1 MSTLAQ
7 KNRRLVTGLGFVV
20 VGMVG
25 MSYAA
30 VPLYDLFCR
39 VTGFGGTTQIASERS
54 NTVSDRP
61 IKVRFDAMTTNIDWA
76 FQPIQRQIELK
87 VGENA
92 LAFYRAT
99 NRTSES
105 LTGTATFNV
114 TPLKVGAYFSKVECF
129 CFTEQTLGPGE
140 TIEMPVAF
148 YVDPAIDEDPNLKD
162 VKTITLSYTFY
173 PTEPTE
179 PTNIQSEERQVSA
192 NTGPRDPSRLTQ

>member
-1 MSTLAQ
+1 
-7 KNRRLVTGLGFVV
+7 
-20 VGMVG
+20 MVG

-39 VTGFGGTTQIASERS
+39 VTGFGGTTQIASKRS

-61 IKVRFDAMTTNIDWA
+61 IKVRFDAMANNIDWA

-99 NRTSES
+99 NRASES

-129 CFTEQTLGPGE
+129 CFDLCRKKNERTNKQTNE
-140 TIEMPVAF
+140 RTNKRTNERTV
-148 YVDPAIDEDPNLKD
+148 
-162 VKTITLSYTFY
+162 VKTS
-173 PTEPTE
+173 
-179 PTNIQSEERQVSA
+179 
-192 NTGPRDPSRLTQ
+192 

>member
-20 VGMVG
+20 IGMVG

-99 NRTSES
+99 NRTTEA

-148 YVDPAIDEDPNLKD
+148 YIDPAIDEDPNLKD

-173 PTEPTE
+173 PTEPTN
-179 PTNIQSEERQVSA
+179 PQSEERQVSA

>member
-7 KNRRLVTGLGFVV
+7 KNRRLVTGLGVVV

-54 NTVSDRP
+54 NTVLDRA

-76 FQPIQRQIELK
+76 FQPIQRQIALK

-99 NRTSES
+99 NRASES

-148 YVDPAIDEDPNLKD
+148 YVDPAINDDPNLRD

-173 PTEPTE
+173 PTEPTN
-179 PTNIQSEERQVSA
+179 PQLEERKVSA
-192 NTGPRDPSRLTQ
+192 NTGPGGRLRLIQ

>member
-7 KNRRLVTGLGFVV
+7 KNRRLVIGLGVVV

-39 VTGFGGTTQIASERS
+39 VTGYGGTTQVAAERS
-54 NTVSDRP
+54 STVSERP
-61 IKVRFDAMTTNIDWA
+61 IKVRFDAMTTNINWA
-76 FQPIQRQIELK
+76 FQPIQRQIEIK

-99 NRTSES
+99 NRASKA
-105 LTGTATFNV
+105 LTGTASFNV
-114 TPLKVGAYFSKVECF
+114 TPLKVGAYFSKIECF
-129 CFTEQTLGPGE
+129 CFTEQTLGPAE

-148 YVDPAIDEDPNLKD
+148 FVDPAIDEDPNLKD

-173 PTEPTE
+173 PTEPTN
-179 PTNIQSEERQVSA
+179 PKSEERQVSA
-192 NTGPRDPSRLTQ
+192 NTGPGDRSWSIK

>member
-99 NRTSES
+99 NRTTAS

-173 PTEPTE
+173 PTEPT
-179 PTNIQSEERQVSA
+179 NIQSEERQVSA